1 MAASP
6 VTLPFSMQSVATHAS
21 KLPPAPQVFGRLV
34 AAINDGN
41 SSLDRMAELVRM
53 DAAITSQLL
62 RLANSALF
70 GFRTQASN
78 VEEAVLR
85 VGLKELH
92 RIVGL
97 CSASL
102 VFQADLALYATDAE
116 HVWANA
122 VATAVA
128 MEKLTGWTGGD
139 PALAYTA
146 GLLRSIGKM
155 VLARHAGAAAIAPAP
170 YPNDGTSL
178 PVWETGLFAANH
190 AQVGAALCE
199 VWRFPRS
206 IVSALRDHLRPTANP
221 SALAL
226 AHQLNLAG
234 QIATTLDR
242 GLPGEA
248 MLWVDDPARFEKT
261 GLREE
266 QLEEITMATI
276 VEVDR
281 MKTMLEFIRGG

>member
-1 MAASP
+1 
-6 VTLPFSMQSVATHAS
+6 MQLVATHAA
-21 KLPPAPQVFGRLV
+21 KLPPAPKVFGRLV

-41 SSLDRMAELVRM
+41 SSLDRMAELVRL
-53 DAAITSQLL
+53 DAALTSQLL

-102 VFQADLALYATDAE
+102 MFQADLALYATDAE
-116 HVWANA
+116 KVWGNA

-155 VLARHAGAAAIAPAP
+155 VLSRHAAAAAPAP
-170 YPNDGTSL
+170 YPNDGSPL
-178 PVWETGLFAANH
+178 PSWEVGLFGCTH
-190 AQVGAALCE
+190 AQVGSALCE

-206 IVSALRDHLRPTANP
+206 IVSALRDHLKPAANP
-221 SALAL
+221 AAVAL

-234 QIATTLDR
+234 HIATTLDR

-248 MLWVDDPARFEKT
+248 MLWVDDPLRFEKT

-266 QLEEITMATI
+266 QIEEITSDTI
-276 VEVDR
+276 LEVDR
-281 MKTMLEFIRGG
+281 MQTMLEFIRGG

>member
-1 MAASP
+1 M
-6 VTLPFSMQSVATHAS
+6 
-21 KLPPAPQVFGRLV
+21 
-34 AAINDGN
+34 
-41 SSLDRMAELVRM
+41 
-53 DAAITSQLL
+53 
-62 RLANSALF
+62 
-70 GFRTQASN
+70 
-78 VEEAVLR
+78 
-85 VGLKELH
+85 H

-155 VLARHAGAAAIAPAP
+155 VLARHAGAAPTAPAP

-178 PVWETGLFAANH
+178 PAWETGLFTANH

-221 SALAL
+221 AALAL

-234 QIATTLDR
+234 HIATTLDR

-248 MLWVDDPARFEKT
+248 MLWIDDSARFEKT